1 MNVFATSCIF
11 LFLNHKSIMNG
22 RVRGDEKG
30 NLFLRGNPT
39 TSRNKIALNK
49 NAASFYASSKSKYK
63 IQVPHIS
70 QTNMDW
76 TSSPPRT
83 AKIDRRVSLNCH
95 KSQHGKLKSDK
106 SEHTPCVLSLH
117 PCNQTPAFPA
127 TLFSSNAIL

>member
-1 MNVFATSCIF
+1 
-11 LFLNHKSIMNG
+11 MNG

-70 QTNMDW
+70 QT
-76 TSSPPRT
+76 
-83 AKIDRRVSLNCH
+83 
-95 KSQHGKLKSDK
+95 KSQLGSDLLLNSLA
-106 SEHTPCVLSLH
+106 SEHGLDQLASTNGQNRQKGITQLS
-117 PCNQTPAFPA
+117 QKSAWETK
-127 TLFSSNAIL
+127 IG

>member
-1 MNVFATSCIF
+1 MRKVIYFYEGTQLLLGTKLLSIKMQQAFTPLQNPSIKFRSHIYHKR
-11 LFLNHKSIMNG
+11 NH
-22 RVRGDEKG
+22 
-30 NLFLRGNPT
+30 NLART
-39 TSRNKIALNK
+39 CCST
-49 NAASFYASSKSKYK
+49 ASL
-63 IQVPHIS
+63 P
-70 QTNMDW
+70 NMDW